1 MWYVIAIKCG
11 LWWVFSLKCCD
22 RRRGV
27 IRITRSNTDLEIST
41 PIQPEQSK
49 HFSHVSAEA
58 PLIFLLQL
66 DFHGYQFSFCNSTL
80 KSPCSSKYSYSQY
93 PLLLSFLSF
102 WLTTLPIYSFTS
114 PRWHLICKK
123 IFASLLFS
131 PTASPWAENQHLS
144 TSFAACITAQH
155 IGYDVRIFLSSI
167 LTFLCFFASI
177 FRYFQ
182 SCSPLRVPSVDASAR
197 PPPCTWSPTNPP
209 RTSPPPSQSCPGP
222 PASRL
227 PARGLPS
234 PGHLAPKTFQVMS
247 QRSLGAPKNPGP
259 LWMCHWHSDFWKIR
273 GR

>member
-123 IFASLLFS
+123 IFAFLLFS
-131 PTASPWAENQHLS
+131 HSNALSWKPTSLNFFRSLHNGPTYWIWCTDIPFLHLNILMFFCKHFS
-144 TSFAACITAQH
+144 IFSILLTSACPICWCLGPPSSLHLISNKPSEDFTTSFTE
-155 IGYDVRIFLSSI
+155 LPWPSSKQVASRRAP
-167 LTFLCFFASI
+167 LTRS
-177 FRYFQ
+177 
-182 SCSPLRVPSVDASAR
+182 
-197 PPPCTWSPTNPP
+197 
-209 RTSPPPSQSCPGP
+209 PGP
-222 PASRL
+222 QNIA
-227 PARGLPS
+227 ADITEITRG
-234 PGHLAPKTFQVMS
+234 A
-247 QRSLGAPKNPGP
+247 
-259 LWMCHWHSDFWKIR
+259 
-273 GR
+273 

>member
-1 MWYVIAIKCG
+1 MHSFIWPMWYVIAIKCG

-144 TSFAACITAQH
+144 TSFAACITAH

-167 LTFLCFFASI
+167 LTLSWFFCKHFSI
-177 FRYFQ
+177 F
-182 SCSPLRVPSVDASAR
+182 SILLTSAC
-197 PPPCTWSPTNPP
+197 PICWCLG
-209 RTSPPPSQSCPGP
+209 PPSSLHLISNKPSEDFTTSFTELPWPSSKQVASRRAPLTRSPGP
-222 PASRL
+222 QNIAGDVTEIT
-227 PARGLPS
+227 RG
-234 PGHLAPKTFQVMS
+234 A
-247 QRSLGAPKNPGP
+247 
-259 LWMCHWHSDFWKIR
+259 
-273 GR
+273 